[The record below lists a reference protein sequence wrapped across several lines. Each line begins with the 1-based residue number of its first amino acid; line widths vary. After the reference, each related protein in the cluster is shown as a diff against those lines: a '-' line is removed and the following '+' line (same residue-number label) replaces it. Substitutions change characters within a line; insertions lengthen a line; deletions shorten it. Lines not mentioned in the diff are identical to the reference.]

1 MAFGVPLSIIVAFTI
16 ALLNCALVK
25 RAKRRVVF
33 EEVLARTDRDPEGGG
48 GGGVEGGGGGGG
60 GGDYTSVTLHCH
72 HQNESCIKMGSYGSH
87 FIVSLIVRASHKTVS
102 TDHNFGRE
110 RRVET

>member
-1 MAFGVPLSIIVAFTI
+1 MTFGVPLSIIAAFTI

-33 EEVLARTDRDPEGGG
+33 EEVLARTNRDPKGSGWGGW
-48 GGGVEGGGGGGG
+48 GGG
-60 GGDYTSVTLHCH
+60 GGDYTSVTLHFH
-72 HQNESCIKMGSYGSH
+72 HQNDSCIKMGSYESH
-87 FIVSLIVRASHKTVS
+87 LIVSLIVRASHKTVS

-110 RRVET
+110 RRVEA